1 MSPFSAALTVRRTSH
16 CHVLSTTPP
25 TPARLYPSTQLVDS
39 RRPTHVPSPSL
50 AARPG
55 AFCFLRTC
63 FQHPGFMT
71 WPPFSAPQSQ
81 HSTKWRFPA
90 HFALSD
96 SALLESEDVAFSFIR
111 RHGSTCPRTTAPK
124 RSQASPRGFH
134 PTLHAARIGEAD
146 CKKAKGPHS
155 RPACRPPRAAQGGS
169 LPQARLCR
177 QHQDQHCGHA
187 TKMEGVN
194 EPFSRSISTVA
205 N

>member
-1 MSPFSAALTVRRTSH
+1 MYLVPLLRPLRG
-16 CHVLSTTPP
+16 LTPP
-25 TPARLYPSTQLVDS
+25 LSWWTAAPPI
-39 RRPTHVPSPSL
+39 HVPSPRLGHSVKDVFPASRIHDL
-50 AARPG
+50 ASIFGSPVSAWYKM
-55 AFCFLRTC
+55 AFF
-63 FQHPGFMT
+63 
-71 WPPFSAPQSQ
+71 
-81 HSTKWRFPA
+81 A

-96 SALLESEDVAFSFIR
+96 SALESEDFAFSFIR

-134 PTLHAARIGEAD
+134 PTLHAARIGEAN

-155 RPACRPPRAAQGGS
+155 RPACRPPRAAQGRS